1 MPDYCL
7 DPKKADDSNIA
18 LAGPDGKGFWAWVY
32 GIIFG

>member
-1 MPDYCL
+1 MPDYGL
-7 DPKKADDSNIA
+7 DPRKANDIA